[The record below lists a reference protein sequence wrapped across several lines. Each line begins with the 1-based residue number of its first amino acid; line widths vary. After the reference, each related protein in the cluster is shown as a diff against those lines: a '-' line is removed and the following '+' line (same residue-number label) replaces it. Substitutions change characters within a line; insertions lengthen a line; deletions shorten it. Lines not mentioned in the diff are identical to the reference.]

1 MSTSDFSPGHRAP
14 PRIFANPK
22 ESQLA
27 EITQLLFQSGSK
39 TAVDQYLSIL
49 FLETANLRRQLYELN
64 NCVAGSGRRNYR
76 LGIEPRRSPEP
87 AAGTRTSDRP
97 ILARAIADGWVT
109 PGRPALVIGR
119 APSEGLLRNG
129 VVRAL
134 FALGDFPHPRARIA
148 PTGRQ

>member
-1 MSTSDFSPGHRAP
+1 MSARQKRP
-14 PRIFANPK
+14 
-22 ESQLA
+22 
-27 EITQLLFQSGSK
+27 K

-64 NCVAGSGRRNYR
+64 KLRYRVRQAELSARNR
-76 LGIEPRRSPEP
+76 
-87 AAGTRTSDRP
+87 AQAH
-97 ILARAIADGWVT
+97 ARARGRNPHQRPPWTRQGPSWVT

-148 PTGRQ
+148 PTGR